1 MIIDSLNIKIGLSV
15 SDETA
20 AAAAAILG
28 LWFEEH
34 PEKTII
40 SRLEVVG
47 DRYVT
52 RIKIDDMPEDIKP

>member
-1 MIIDSLNIKIGLSV
+1 MADQKNKKVNENVKLEKEIDSLNIKIGLSV

-40 SRLEVVG
+40 SCAQRS
-47 DRYVT
+47 T
-52 RIKIDDMPEDIKP
+52 R